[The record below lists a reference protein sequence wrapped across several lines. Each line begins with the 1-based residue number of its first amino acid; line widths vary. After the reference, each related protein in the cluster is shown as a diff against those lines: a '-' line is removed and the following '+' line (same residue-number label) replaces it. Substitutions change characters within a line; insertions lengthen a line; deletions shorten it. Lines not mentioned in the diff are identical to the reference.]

1 LLLLGDVVGR
11 GVVTLVMVMMM
22 LMVMDWHWT
31 AVVRLLLLL

>member
-22 LMVMDWHWT
+22 LMVMDWHRT